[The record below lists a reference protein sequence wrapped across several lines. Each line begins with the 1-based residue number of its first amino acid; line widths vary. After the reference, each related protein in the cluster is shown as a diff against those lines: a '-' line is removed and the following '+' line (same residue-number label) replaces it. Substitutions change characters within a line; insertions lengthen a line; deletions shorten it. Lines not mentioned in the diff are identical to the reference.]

1 MYHTATLR
9 VEDIIVEYVALLRH
23 GVESCPAANG
33 RVNER
38 VHEMV
43 PKMEEIGRK
52 HQVALRSSHVLSPT
66 HLAVLVLDAPN
77 IEAARNFLEEGG
89 VTQWNDVELYP
100 SMSLQ
105 ERMETSDRMALPPIW

>member
-1 MYHTATLR
+1 M
-9 VEDIIVEYVALLRH
+9 EYVALLRH

-38 VHEMV
+38 LQEMV

-105 ERMETSDRMALPPIW
+105 ERMESSARLALPPIW

>member
-1 MYHTATLR
+1 M
-9 VEDIIVEYVALLRH
+9 EYVALLRH

-33 RVNER
+33 RVNKRLQETF
-38 VHEMV
+38 
-43 PKMEEIGRK
+43 PKMEEIGSK

-105 ERMETSDRMALPPIW
+105 ERMETSARLALPPIW